1 MIQRSI
7 LRSSATV
14 TLACALA
21 ACAGNA
27 APDPSDAEARF
38 GAAGAAA
45 ATSAPAFADAAMLA
59 TAGDGAGV
67 DGAGAGAAAGVPSQ
81 GAAGALQQVEVRDL
95 RSGETALTV
104 SLPAGWRV
112 EGGVGWDDGTQCMS
126 NRMRIQY
133 RALSADGSHGYEV
146 LPGYTWQV
154 PGGTVD
160 MNPCPVLPVTTA
172 RQWLTTLVQRQR
184 PGARVL
190 EYRDR
195 PDQAEQL
202 AAAARANP
210 APPAG
215 FTYDYDAGQVLIAF
229 QQDGRDMREVLTTS
243 VTTSRVQG
251 TANASAGL
259 TTAMRAP
266 AGQLDFAIA
275 EQIAASARPNP
286 QWFASVSGRLNAAE
300 SDRAR
305 GQSNGIASWHAREMG
320 RINARG
326 AADRAA
332 IRSQTQGELFAI
344 GQQTY
349 ANSQATNDEIQ
360 RQNLE
365 GIGEYDTYRGVDGGD
380 VRSSIH
386 GGDRVL
392 QRQDGS
398 AFSTDDPYDNPA
410 GSTELE
416 QVR

>member
-1 MIQRSI
+1 MRDRSI
-7 LRSSATV
+7 LRSSATAV
-14 TLACALA
+14 IACALG
-21 ACAGNA
+21 ACGGTGATDGPTVEPA
-27 APDPSDAEARF
+27 LGGGTAVPVDASGFSDATAL
-38 GAAGAAA
+38 AAE
-45 ATSAPAFADAAMLA
+45 
-59 TAGDGAGV
+59 GV
-67 DGAGAGAAAGVPSQ
+67 GGEAAAGQ
-81 GAAGALQQVEVRDL
+81 GMAGQDVSAGLQQVPVQDL

-104 SLPAGWRV
+104 SLPAGWRI
-112 EGGVGWDDGTQCMS
+112 EGGVGWDEGTQCMS

-133 RALSADGSHGYEV
+133 RALSADGSQGYEV

-172 RQWLTTLVQRQR
+172 RQWLTALVQQQR

-195 PDQAEQL
+195 PDQAAQL
-202 AAAARANP
+202 EAAARANP

-215 FTYDYDAGQVLIAF
+215 FTYTYDAGQALIAF
-229 QQDGRDMREVLTTS
+229 QQDGRDMREVLSTS

-251 TANASAGL
+251 SVNASAGL

-266 AGQLDFAIA
+266 AGQLDFATAERIA
-275 EQIAASARPNP
+275 SSARPNP
-286 QWFASVSGRLNAAE
+286 HWFASVTGRLNAAE
-300 SDRAR
+300 SGRAR
-305 GQSNGIASWHAREMG
+305 AQSDGIATWHAGEMS

-332 IRSQTQGELFAI
+332 IRSQTRNDLYAI
-344 GQQTY
+344 GQETY
-349 ANSQATNDEIQ
+349 AGTQATNDTIH
-360 RQNLE
+360 RQNME
-365 GIGEYDTYRGVDGGD
+365 GIGEYDSYRGTDGD
-380 VRSSIH
+380 TVRSSIH

-392 QRQDGS
+392 QRADGS
-398 AFSTDDPYDNPA
+398 AFSTDDPYYNPA